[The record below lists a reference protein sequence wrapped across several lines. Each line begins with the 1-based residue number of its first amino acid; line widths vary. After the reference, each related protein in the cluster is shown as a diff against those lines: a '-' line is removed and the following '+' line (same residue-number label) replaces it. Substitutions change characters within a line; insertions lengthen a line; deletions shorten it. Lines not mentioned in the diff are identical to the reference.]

1 MTSDNEE
8 ILAQRVEYL
17 EKLIKSTKPICPICL
32 TELKPFNYVG
42 YYDAFSGYE
51 CNCNHFEDGENQHGQ
66 YA

>member
-32 TELKPFNYVG
+32 HELRPVNYVG
-42 YYDAFSGYE
+42 YYDEFGCDQCDCAF
-51 CNCNHFEDGENQHGQ
+51 FENVQKEYGQ